1 MTGPILF
8 IEGRPIRLGKRIG
21 KGGEGEVYAVEGRA
35 DQALKFYTV
44 GDTGDRAAKVEAMV
58 RAGLAGA
65 SKLVSYPSAVVTD
78 SKGKFAGFLMRLVH
92 GHQPIHHLYA
102 PGDRKA
108 NFPSADYRFLVHT
121 ARNVASAL
129 ADVHARSCVIGDIN
143 HSGILVSE
151 QAIVALIDADSFQ
164 VTEGSREFLCT
175 VGVPEYTPPELQGRS
190 LAGLRR
196 TQNHD
201 AFGLAV
207 IVFQLLCMG
216 RHPFVG
222 TYAHGEMPMERAI
235 AEHRFAYSLRRAVG
249 MRPPPGTVTL
259 KDFPPQIA
267 GAFEA
272 AFDPAAG
279 RPTAAQWVALLG
291 ELENQ
296 LRRCSANQLHYYPPG
311 GSECPWCRMEKA
323 VPGLALFLPPIP
335 VGMTRTASSGG
346 AFSLQAV
353 WAAIEAVRLPSV
365 NAPDPVLP
373 PIDLPP
379 SQEAL
384 AAAGKTRGQRI
395 WNAVLVAIAV
405 GGLAATPGA
414 WFVWLGLGAYN
425 VNRLLGPASAGVPI
439 RKRAALTTSQWN
451 AALEDWER
459 RCGGPEVHANR
470 SKLGEAKQ
478 EFQQLPS
485 ELQKRLRNYEAN
497 RRDFQLRTHLENHR
511 IGAAKIKGVGPSRRA
526 ALASWGIDSALQVSH
541 SRVMAIDGFGPA
553 KAAALMAWRNMV
565 EARFVFDPRPNAA
578 DAREKERIN
587 REATQRGDQLRTM
600 LARGANDLNVAS
612 QTVQARWK
620 SVDQALVRVHRENVQ
635 AQVDDAFVNASIGE
649 RLRRASSLAWAI
661 CILLV
666 LGAVIVIANLPRMST
681 APTQPPVA
689 PAAAQ
694 PTTERFDPPR
704 IYHVA
709 PGRGA
714 KVANVRGA
722 AGSDAAIVDKL
733 EASAEVQ
740 VIGRTKAPDG
750 GSWLVY
756 SRGDGSLGYVLETLL
771 TPVMTE
777 AASGKTCEAGPRIE
791 RTLCGDASL
800 RALDVQMTAAYRDA
814 RNSAPAN
821 VKKQILE
828 AQRAWLDRR
837 NACEGQPDTTACLAD
852 AYRSRIAELSSGQ
865 APDVTPPPLPA
876 PAIEAPDS
884 QQAPGALLT
893 PRLRGDASSLVTPD
907 DYPPSALRAGE
918 AGRVVAQLH
927 VSPDGRVDD
936 CRVSV
941 SSGFADLDA
950 TTCRLLMRRSRYAP
964 AQDASGQLTGAT
976 ATQTVVWNIP
986 VN

>member
-8 IEGRPIRLGKRIG
+8 LEGSPIRLGKRIG

-35 DQALKFYTV
+35 DQALKFYTI
-44 GDTGDRAAKVEAMV
+44 GNTGERAAKVQAMV

-65 SKLVSYPSAVVTD
+65 SKLVSYPSAIVTD
-78 SKGKFAGFLMRLVH
+78 SKGRFAGFLMRLVL

-129 ADVHARSCVIGDIN
+129 ADVHARGCVIGDIN

-151 QAIVALIDADSFQ
+151 QAMVALIDADSFQ
-164 VTEGSREFLCT
+164 LTDGAREFLCT
-175 VGVPEYTPPELQGRS
+175 VGVPEYTPPELQGIS

-235 AEHRFAYSLRRAVG
+235 AEYRFAYSLRRAVG
-249 MRPPPGTVTL
+249 MSPPPGTVTL

-279 RPTAAQWVALLG
+279 RPTAAHWVALLG
-291 ELENQ
+291 ELERQ

-311 GSECPWCRMEKA
+311 ASECPWCRMEKA

-335 VGMTRTASSGG
+335 VGTANTAGTAG
-346 AFSLQAV
+346 TFSLQAA
-353 WAAIEAVRLPSV
+353 WAAIEAVRLPPL

-379 SQEAL
+379 SREAL
-384 AAAGKTRGQRI
+384 AAAAETRGQRI
-395 WNAVLVAIAV
+395 WNAALVAV
-405 GGLAATPGA
+405 AAGAFAAAPGA
-414 WFVWLGLGAYN
+414 WLVWLGLGAYN
-425 VNRLLGPASAGVPI
+425 VYRLLGPAAAGIPI
-439 RKRAALTTSQWN
+439 RKRAALTAAQWKS
-451 AALEDWER
+451 ALKDWER

-470 SKLGEAKQ
+470 KKLGEAKQ
-478 EFQQLPS
+478 ELQQLPS
-485 ELQKRLRNYEAN
+485 ELQKRLASYEAN
-497 RRDFQLRTHLENHR
+497 RREFQLRTHLESHR
-511 IGAAKIKGVGPSRRA
+511 IGAANIRGIGPSRRA

-578 DAREKERIN
+578 DAREKNRIN
-587 REATQRGDQLRTM
+587 REATQRGDQLRNM

-620 SVDQALVRVHRENVQ
+620 SVDQTLLRVHRENVQ
-635 AQVDDAFVNASIGE
+635 AQVDDAFVNASIVE
-649 RLRRASSLAWAI
+649 RLRRASILARAI
-661 CILLV
+661 GILVILC
-666 LGAVIVIANLPRMST
+666 AVIVMANLAKMST
-681 APTQPPVA
+681 EPAPPLAAPVA
-689 PAAAQ
+689 VQPAM
-694 PTTERFDPPR
+694 EKFDPPR
-704 IYHVA
+704 IYRVT

-714 KVANVRGA
+714 KAANVRDA
-722 AGSDAAIVDKL
+722 AGSDATVLDKL
-733 EASAEVQ
+733 NAGAEVQ
-740 VIGRTKAPDG
+740 IVGRTRAADG
-750 GSWLVY
+750 GPWLAY
-756 SRGDGSLGYVLETLL
+756 SRGDGSLGYVSEALL
-771 TPVMTE
+771 TPLATE
-777 AASGKTCEAGPRIE
+777 AVSGKTCETGPWIE
-791 RTLCGDASL
+791 RVLCGDASL
-800 RALDVQMTAAYRDA
+800 KARDAQMTAAYRKA
-814 RNSAPAN
+814 RSSAAAD
-821 VKKQILE
+821 VKGQILK
-828 AQRAWLDRR
+828 AQRVWLGRR
-837 NACEGQPDTTACLAD
+837 NACEGQTDPGGCLAD
-852 AYRSRIAELSSGQ
+852 AYRSRIAELSSAKVPAV
-865 APDVTPPPLPA
+865 APYPPTA
-876 PAIEAPDS
+876 PAIDTQE
-884 QQAPGALLT
+884 APGAFLT
-893 PRLRGDASSLVTPD
+893 PRLRGDTSSLVTPD
-907 DYPPSALRAGE
+907 DYPASALRAGE

-927 VSPDGRVDD
+927 VSSAGRVDD

-941 SSGFADLDA
+941 SSGFADLDE

-964 AQDASGQLTGAT
+964 AEDASGQPVSAFS
-976 ATQTVVWNIP
+976 TQTVVWNIP
-986 VN
+986 AN